1 MCVFVFV
8 QHPEDYPEYPKISRK
23 YYVEFLFV
31 RDVVNKQAS
40 EQEILLKVTHLYS
53 FCLSVCL
60 LSYQCV
66 CVIEWVVSKCHT
78 STLIVLKMFLFI
90 HSYWLSYC
98 LQCFDAVGWAA
109 GKGIWPVKNIVV
121 GCWRGY
127 LFGARC
133 RLAYGPADATA
144 THCCLLQ

>member
-1 MCVFVFV
+1 VCVCVFVFV

-66 CVIEWVVSKCHT
+66 C
-78 STLIVLKMFLFI
+78 
-90 HSYWLSYC
+90 
-98 LQCFDAVGWAA
+98 D
-109 GKGIWPVKNIVV
+109 
-121 GCWRGY
+121 
-127 LFGARC
+127 
-133 RLAYGPADATA
+133 
-144 THCCLLQ
+144 